1 MGGTGTDVGLY
12 VQTANSFVPASIPDK
27 VNDIAY
33 GNKRYIAVG
42 HNTYFSTDKIEWIP
56 EAVEFGEASC
66 VTYAD
71 TFYVG
76 VDGVGIFAYTADE
89 QWRLVYAGDH
99 VFTDAITANGIPL
112 FGTATGSIISGE
124 GWNETNISSGRVKLA
139 YSDKLYAVINGTG
152 TLEVFSGA
160 SIASLVSQGANEVED
175 FYVTATNYDSVN
187 KCVVVAGYATDDAS
201 PFFYMFQRGK
211 WLMIFSSIDSHATAL
226 CRNALTAG
234 NTLYKTNDYQ
244 TFTRLHTFTDFVPN
258 ALIYA

>member
-1 MGGTGTDVGLY
+1 MY

-42 HNTYFSTDKIEWIP
+42 SNTYFSTDKIEWIR
-56 EAVEFGEASC
+56 EDVEFGEASC

-76 VDGVGIFAYTADE
+76 VDGVGIFAHIEE
-89 QWRLVYAGDH
+89 QWRLLCAGDW

-112 FGTATGSIISGE
+112 FGTASGSIISGQ
-124 GWNETNISSGRVKLA
+124 GWTETNISSGRVKLA
-139 YSDKLYAVINGTG
+139 CSDRLYVVINGTG
-152 TLEVFSGA
+152 TLAVFSGA
-160 SIASLVSQGANEVED
+160 SVSSLVSQGANEVDD
-175 FYVTATNYDSVN
+175 FYVTATNYDNVN
-187 KCVVVAGYATDDAS
+187 KCVVVAGYTTDDMS
-201 PFFYMFQRGK
+201 PFFYVFIRGK
-211 WLMIFSSIDSHATAL
+211 WMMIFSSVDGYATAL
-226 CRNALTAG
+226 CRNALTIG

-244 TFTRLHTFTDFVPN
+244 TFTRLHTFSAFVPN